1 MSPSFS
7 APLDIK
13 LMNATAWALYGL
25 FAFVTLGV
33 VAVWAMQTSIFAIKK
48 ITVVGDITHTNAI
61 TLRNYVVPR
70 LRGGFVTLDLV
81 RAREIF
87 ESVPWVRQ
95 AVVRREF
102 PNRLMVQLQE
112 HGAVA
117 HWGEEGES
125 RLLSDRGDVFEANT
139 GEVEQEGLPRL
150 NGPQGQGAQV
160 LLAYESLE
168 PLFADTDMALD
179 QLELTGRGSWLAW
192 LDTGAVL
199 QLGRGTPQ
207 EVFARS
213 QRFVNTLTQIT
224 SKYGR
229 KPEALE
235 SADLRHEGGYAIRI
249 RGVTTTELVQKQ
261 KQ

>member
-1 MSPSFS
+1 MNPSFS
-7 APLDIK
+7 APLDVK
-13 LMNATAWALYGL
+13 LMNATAWALYAL
-25 FAFVTLGV
+25 FAIVALGI
-33 VAVWAMQTSIFAIKK
+33 VAALAMQTSIFAIKK

-61 TLRNYVVPR
+61 TLRAYVAPR
-70 LRGGFVTLDLV
+70 LRGGFVTLDLA

-87 ESVPWVRQ
+87 ESVPWVRR
-95 AVVRREF
+95 AVVKREF

-112 HGAVA
+112 HKAVA
-117 HWGEEGES
+117 YWGADGES
-125 RLLSDRGDVFEANT
+125 RLLNDHGDVFEANT
-139 GEVEQEGLPRL
+139 GEVEQDGLPRL

-160 LLAYESLE
+160 LTAYQSLE
-168 PLFADTDMALD
+168 PLFSDTDMTLD
-179 QLELTGRGSWLAW
+179 QLELTARGSWVAR

-207 EVFARS
+207 EVVTRTE
-213 QRFVNTLTQIT
+213 RFVNTLTQIT

-261 KQ
+261 K

>member
-1 MSPSFS
+1 MNPSFS
-7 APLDIK
+7 APLDVK
-13 LMNATAWALYGL
+13 LMNATAWALYAV
-25 FAFVTLGV
+25 FSIVALGI

-61 TLRNYVVPR
+61 TLRTYVAPR
-70 LRGGFVTLDLV
+70 LKGGFVTMDLA

-87 ESVPWVRQ
+87 ESVPWVRR
-95 AVVRREF
+95 AVVKREF

-112 HGAVA
+112 HKAVA
-117 HWGEEGES
+117 YWGPDSES
-125 RLLSDRGDVFEANT
+125 RLLNDYGDVFEANT
-139 GEVEQEGLPRL
+139 GEVEQDGLPRL
-150 NGPQGQGAQV
+150 NGPQGQGSQV
-160 LLAYESLE
+160 LRAYQSLE
-168 PLFADTDMALD
+168 PLFADTDMTLD
-179 QLELTGRGSWLAW
+179 QLELTGRGSWLAR
-192 LDTGAVL
+192 LDTGALL

-207 EVFARS
+207 EVVARTE
-213 QRFVNTLTQIT
+213 RFVNTLTQIT

-261 KQ
+261 K

>member
-1 MSPSFS
+1 MNPSFS
-7 APLDIK
+7 APLDVK
-13 LMNATAWALYGL
+13 LMNATAWALYAL
-25 FAFVTLGV
+25 FAIVALGI
-33 VAVWAMQTSIFAIKK
+33 VAAWAMQTSIFAIKK

-61 TLRNYVVPR
+61 TLRAYVAPR
-70 LRGGFVTLDLV
+70 LRGGFVTLDLA

-87 ESVPWVRQ
+87 ESVPWVRR

-112 HGAVA
+112 HKAVA
-117 HWGEEGES
+117 YWGADGES
-125 RLLSDRGDVFEANT
+125 RLLNDHGDVFEANT
-139 GEVEQEGLPRL
+139 GEVEQDGLPRL
-150 NGPQGQGAQV
+150 TGPQGQGAQV
-160 LLAYESLE
+160 LTAYQSLE
-168 PLFADTDMALD
+168 PLFSDTDMTLD
-179 QLELTGRGSWLAW
+179 QLELTARGSWVAR

-207 EVFARS
+207 EVVARTD
-213 QRFVNTLTQIT
+213 RFVNTLTQIT

-261 KQ
+261 K

>member
-1 MSPSFS
+1 MNPSFS
-7 APLDIK
+7 APLDVK
-13 LMNATAWALYGL
+13 LMNVTAWALYAL
-25 FAFVTLGV
+25 FAIVTLGI
-33 VAVWAMQTSIFAIKK
+33 VAAWAMQTSIFAIKK
-48 ITVVGDITHTNAI
+48 ITVMGDITHTNAI
-61 TLRNYVVPR
+61 TLRAYVAPR
-70 LRGGFVTLDLV
+70 LRGGFVTLDLA

-87 ESVPWVRQ
+87 ESVPWVRR
-95 AVVRREF
+95 AVVKREF

-112 HGAVA
+112 HKAAAYWGAD
-117 HWGEEGES
+117 GES
-125 RLLSDRGDVFEANT
+125 RLLNDQGEVFEANT
-139 GEVEQEGLPRL
+139 GEVEQDGLPRL

-160 LLAYESLE
+160 LQAYQSLE
-168 PLFADTDMALD
+168 PLFADTDMTLD
-179 QLELTGRGSWLAW
+179 QLELTPRGSWLAR

-207 EVFARS
+207 EVVARTD
-213 QRFVNTLTQIT
+213 RFVNTLTQIT

-261 KQ
+261 K